1 MIAGV
6 ALERFV
12 RLCHPKA
19 AARALL
25 FAVLALMLASCTP
38 YSGKTPPKVV
48 EGVLDASGWDF
59 EKDGP
64 ISLEGEWKVAWD
76 ALPDHD
82 GSFAPPTEL
91 GSFHVPGRVVDQPH
105 SASWND
111 GVGAATF
118 AVTMRGFRR
127 EDALELLVAWGPS
140 TQLWCH
146 SPGARPLLATRNGQ
160 DWHEGYE
167 SMGPYAS
174 PLPRDETVTCLL
186 ALRVPQ
192 WAVVQH
198 AGIWTPPRLT
208 STSEGARLVSLHYT
222 KFAVLDGFLLVL
234 GLFLIVE
241 WLLRRTEFASLFS
254 ALLAL
259 TAAGWLAGYS
269 KLLELVGHV
278 SYLAGTRAEFGLMAL
293 TPVWGIFAAQHLLG
307 AAPARR
313 RQVGAALGLAAAAFC
328 FACPPALLD
337 RALAFG
343 QVAVLLAVVLTT
355 DLCVRALAA
364 PARSRDTAL
373 VVLGLL
379 APAFLAVGD
388 VLLSRFLDL
397 GTGLAAY
404 GLAVLAFTLAI
415 VISRK
420 NARVRLTAE
429 NFGEATKRF
438 VPQEFLHALGHEDVT
453 TAKLGDVASRE
464 ITVLF
469 ADLRNFTT
477 MSERMSPEE
486 TFAFLNDCLS
496 RIGPHIR
503 SNGGFIDKYIGDA
516 IMALFPGHPADAVRA
531 ALAMQGELASSNAR
545 HPGRPPLAIGVGI
558 HKGRVMMGT
567 IGEAQRFEATVI
579 SDAVN
584 LTARI
589 ETLTKQIGCTILIS
603 GEVAAQLSPDELQY
617 TRKMGSFVVKG
628 KSAPVEL
635 VEVFASDTN
644 ERRASKLASRDSLE
658 QMLAH
663 YSHEELVEALTI
675 AGERHDED
683 PSDAPVAWWFSRL
696 QNELA
701 QGGPPSGKGVVHL
714 DEK

>member
-1 MIAGV
+1 MIAG
-6 ALERFV
+6 AGTARLV
-12 RLCHPKA
+12 RMCQPKA

-25 FAVLALMLASCTP
+25 FALLALILVSCTH

-48 EGVLDASGWDF
+48 DGVLDASGWDF
-59 EKDGP
+59 AKDGP

-82 GSFAPPTEL
+82 GYLAPTTEL
-91 GSFHVPGRVVDQPH
+91 RSFHVPGRVIDQPH

-127 EDALELLVAWGPS
+127 EDALELMVALGPS

-167 SMGPYAS
+167 SLGPYAS

-186 ALRVPQ
+186 ALRVPA
-192 WAVVQH
+192 WVVG
-198 AGIWTPPRLT
+198 GIWTSPRLT
-208 STSEGARLVSLHYT
+208 SASEGARLVSLHYA
-222 KFAVLDGFLLVL
+222 KFAVLDGFLVVL

-259 TAAGWLAGYS
+259 TAAGWLAGFS

-278 SYLAGTRAEFGLMAL
+278 SYLAAIRAEFGSMAL
-293 TPVWGIFAAQHLLG
+293 SGVWGIFAAQHLLG

-313 RQVGAALGLAAAAFC
+313 RHVGAALGLTASAFC

-355 DLCVRALAA
+355 DLCVRALAG

-379 APAFLAVGD
+379 APAFLAVAD
-388 VLLSRFLDL
+388 ILLARFLDL
-397 GTGLAAY
+397 ATGLSAS

-420 NARVRLTAE
+420 NARVRRRAE

-438 VPQEFLHALGHEDVT
+438 VPQEFLLALGHEDVT
-453 TAKLGDVASRE
+453 TAKLGDVVSRE
-464 ITVLF
+464 VTVLF
-469 ADLRNFTT
+469 ADIRNFTA

-531 ALAMQGELASSNAR
+531 ALAMQAEITKSNAR
-545 HPGRPPLAIGVGI
+545 HPGRPPLTIGVGI

-589 ETLTKQIGCTILIS
+589 ETLTKQVGCTILIS
-603 GEVAAQLSPDELQY
+603 GEVAAHLSPEELQH
-617 TRKMGSFVVKG
+617 TRNIGTFVVKG

-635 VEVFASDTN
+635 VEVFASDTSKL
-644 ERRASKLASRDSLE
+644 RASKLASRDRMDH
-658 QMLAH
+658 MLAH

-675 AGERHDED
+675 AGELHDED
-683 PSDAPVAWWFSRL
+683 PSDGPVAWWFSRL